1 MRVLLAALFLF
12 TATPVTVAL
21 AQTPPQSQAPSP
33 EDALR
38 RRIEALSRSGRTGE
52 AIEVL
57 ETQRENGTL
66 SASLA
71 RRLVRLYRDVG
82 QWDDVEALILEI
94 TPDEADMDFGDLRQ
108 LAEARY
114 RLERPE
120 EARRTLDRAIELD
133 PQDASR
139 IAVVANIHAQWGEV
153 DRAIEVLLD
162 ARERLGE
169 PTEFAQSLSR
179 HYARSGDRV
188 SALREACLVVASGPL
203 NLAIM
208 RGQVVQLVQEDPAPG
223 EEYLEAARSVRDEY
237 PEVAQLSILVAEVA
251 LVIGE
256 DDAAWAELRPL
267 VGEPPLGQDL
277 LRIAIA
283 GLADS
288 RLPEADPDASLRR
301 LGLSVRICRGLLG
314 NETLPRSLEPRA
326 HDTLVRSMI
335 SVLDNE
341 AFAGLPAEER
351 GQWLEDSRLAVL
363 EMNQRYPGNR
373 MAEAATLRLAEV
385 YTDGLGDAQKAIEL
399 FDAVA
404 QDPSASAEN
413 ISLAQIGLARAYV
426 VAGDTLQA
434 REAFTRIGFDSQSP
448 STQSRANYHLGL
460 LDFMGGEFEQAEDR
474 LKAVALKSPRQ
485 SFTNDALDLAILI
498 AEENFG
504 GAPDQ
509 DGLRMY
515 GVMLYQRATHERDEM
530 RATLVSIAERD
541 MSPVRDRARLN
552 LAEWH
557 RSQGEPEVALY
568 WLDRLVGDSPMSRDV
583 PRALDLRA
591 NLLMELGRED
601 QARETLERI
610 LLEYEDYVMVDRVR
624 DRLADLRGAGEEPV
638 EGEVP

>member
-1 MRVLLAALFLF
+1 MRALLLLLLLYAVA
-12 TATPVTVAL
+12 PVAPVS
-21 AQTPPQSQAPSP
+21 AQTQSQPEAPSP
-33 EDALR
+33 DDVLR
-38 RRIEALSRSGRTGE
+38 RRVEALSRSGRTAE
-52 AIEVL
+52 AIEIL
-57 ETQRENGTL
+57 ESRREEGSL
-66 SASLA
+66 SPALA

-94 TPDEADMDFGDLRQ
+94 NADESAMEFGDLRQ

-120 EARRTLDRAIELD
+120 EAQRTLDRAVELD
-133 PQDASR
+133 PEDASR
-139 IAVVANIHAQWGEV
+139 IAVVANIHAQWGDV

-162 ARERLGE
+162 ARERLEE

-188 SALREACLVVASGPL
+188 SALREACLVVAAGPL

-208 RGQVVQLVQEDPAPG
+208 RGQVVQLVQEDPAPAD
-223 EEYLEAARSVRDEY
+223 EYLEAARSVRDEY

-251 LVIGE
+251 LVVGE
-256 DDAAWAELRPL
+256 DQQAWDELRPL
-267 VGEPPLGQDL
+267 VSEPALGQDL

-288 RLPEADPDASLRR
+288 RLPEADPQASLRR

-326 HDTLVRSMI
+326 HDTLVRSLI
-335 SVLDNE
+335 AVLDND
-341 AFAGLPAEER
+341 AFAGLPSGER

-385 YTDGLGDAQKAIEL
+385 YTDGLGDADKAIEL

-413 ISLAQIGLARAYV
+413 ISLARIGLARAYV

-434 REAFTRIGFDSQSP
+434 REAFTRIGTDTQNP

-460 LDFMGGEFEQAEDR
+460 LDFMGGEFQQAEDR
-474 LKAVALKSPRQ
+474 LKAVALKTPRA

-504 GAPDQ
+504 GAPDEE
-509 DGLRMY
+509 GLRMY
-515 GVMLYQRATHERDEM
+515 GVMLYQRATHEREGM
-530 RATLVSIAERD
+530 KATLVTIAERD
-541 MSPVRDRARLN
+541 MSPVRDRSRLN

-557 RSQGEPEVALY
+557 ESRAEPEVALY
-568 WLDRLVGDSPMSRDV
+568 WIDRLVGDSPMSRDV

-591 NLLMELGRED
+591 DLLVRLGRED
-601 QARETLERI
+601 QARETLEQI
-610 LLEYEDYVMVDRVR
+610 LLEHEDYVMVDRVR
-624 DRLADLRGAGEEPV
+624 DRLAELRGVADEPAD
-638 EGEVP
+638 GEVP

>member
-1 MRVLLAALFLF
+1 MKRFLLVLMLLLMAAPPDLAF
-12 TATPVTVAL
+12 
-21 AQTPPQSQAPSP
+21 AQTGSQEQVVDP
-33 EDALR
+33 DAGLR

-57 ETQRENGTL
+57 EERRELGTL
-66 SASLA
+66 SLSLS
-71 RRLVRLYRDVG
+71 RRLLRLYRDVG
-82 QWDDVEALILEI
+82 QWSDIEELLLEL
-94 TPDEADMDFGDLRQ
+94 TPDASQMDFGDLRQ

-114 RLERPE
+114 RLERPD
-120 EARRTLDRAIELD
+120 EARETLQRAIDLD
-133 PQDASR
+133 PEDASR
-139 IAVVANIHAQWGEV
+139 LAVVANIYAQWGEV
-153 DRAIEVLLD
+153 DRAIEVLLEG
-162 ARERLGE
+162 RERIGV

-179 HYARSGDRV
+179 HYARRGDRV
-188 SALREACLVVASGPL
+188 DALREACLVVAAGPL

-208 RGQVVQLVQEDPAPG
+208 RGQVVQLVQEDPSPG
-223 EEYLEAARSVRDEY
+223 TDYLDAALSVREAY
-237 PEVAQLSILVAEVA
+237 PGVPQLGILVAEVA
-251 LVIGE
+251 LAVGE
-256 DDAAWAELRPL
+256 DERAWEELRPL
-267 VGEPPLGQDL
+267 VVEPALGQDL

-288 RLPEADPDASLRR
+288 RLPEADPEASLRR
-301 LGLSVRICRGLLG
+301 LGLSVRICRALLG

-335 SVLDNE
+335 AVLDNA
-341 AFAGLPAEER
+341 AFASLTAEER
-351 GQWLEDSRLAVL
+351 GRWLEDSRLAVL

-385 YTDGLGDAQKAIEL
+385 YTDGLGDADKAIQL

-404 QDPSASAEN
+404 QDPSASADH
-413 ISLAQIGLARAYV
+413 ISLARLGLGRAYV
-426 VAGDTLQA
+426 VAGDTLRA
-434 REAFTRIGFDSQSP
+434 RELFTRIGADSGNP
-448 STQSRANYHLGL
+448 SAQSRAQYHLGL
-460 LDFMGGEFEQAEDR
+460 LDFMGGEFAEAEDR
-474 LKAVALKSPRQ
+474 LKAVALKSPRA

-509 DGLRMY
+509 EGLQMY
-515 GVMLYQRATHERDEM
+515 GVMLYQRSTHEREAM
-530 RATLVSIAERD
+530 RATLVEIAERD
-541 MSPVRDRARLN
+541 LSPVRDRSRLN

-557 RSQGEPEVALY
+557 QSQGEPEVALY
-568 WLDRLVGDSPMSRDV
+568 WIDRLVAEAPLSRDV

-591 NLLMELGRED
+591 GLLLELGREE

-624 DRLADLRGAGEEPV
+624 DRLAGLRESEEPV